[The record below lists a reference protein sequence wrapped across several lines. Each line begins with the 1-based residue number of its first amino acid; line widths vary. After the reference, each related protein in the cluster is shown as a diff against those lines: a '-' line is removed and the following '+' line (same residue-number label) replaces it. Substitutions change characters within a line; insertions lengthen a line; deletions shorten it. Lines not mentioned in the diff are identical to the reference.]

1 MRTEAML
8 YERLEG
14 GLVQC
19 ALCAHRC
26 TIKPGRRGICGV
38 RENGEGMLYTLVYAD
53 AIAAHVD
60 PIEKKPLYH
69 FLPGTRSF
77 SIATV
82 GCNFRCRFC
91 QNSDISQAP
100 REDPQLRGE
109 EFPPAQVV
117 AAALRYSCDS
127 ISYTYTEP
135 TIFFEYAYDTAK
147 LAHDEGLKNIFVTN
161 GYMTLEA
168 LEEIDGYLDAA
179 NVDLKSFDER
189 FYRRQCGARLQPVL
203 ETIRAMHERGVWVE
217 LTTLLIPGLNDSDDE
232 LKRLVAF
239 IAALDLDMPWHV
251 SAFTPR
257 YKLLDT
263 PHTPLQTI
271 HRAVEIGRE
280 AGLRYVYAG
289 NVPGDTYENTL
300 CPSCG
305 KVAIGRI
312 GYRTLIN
319 MDGDKC
325 ASCGQQLAI
334 IRR

>member
-1 MRTEAML
+1 
-8 YERLEG
+8 
-14 GLVQC
+14 V
-19 ALCAHRC
+19 
-26 TIKPGRRGICGV
+26 I
-38 RENGEGMLYTLVYAD
+38 YTLVYAD

-60 PIEKKPLYH
+60 PIEKKPIYN
-69 FLPGTRSF
+69 FLPGTQSF

-100 REDPQLRGE
+100 REDAQLRGE

-179 NVDLKSFDER
+179 NVDLKSFDDG

-203 ETIRAMHERGVWVE
+203 ETIQAMHERGVWVE
-217 LTTLLIPGLNDSDDE
+217 LTTLLIPGQRQRRRTQTARCLHRCLGSGHAMARVSLHTSIQATGQTSYLGGYHTQGCRDRARGRVE
-232 LKRLVAF
+232 VRLRGER
-239 IAALDLDMPWHV
+239 
-251 SAFTPR
+251 SR
-257 YKLLDT
+257 
-263 PHTPLQTI
+263 
-271 HRAVEIGRE
+271 
-280 AGLRYVYAG
+280 
-289 NVPGDTYENTL
+289 
-300 CPSCG
+300 
-305 KVAIGRI
+305 
-312 GYRTLIN
+312 
-319 MDGDKC
+319 
-325 ASCGQQLAI
+325 
-334 IRR
+334 